1 MAYIPFDATEEEI
14 AQKSI
19 IREGIPS
26 VLAAPLKVWLIG
38 AVGNANSYIDHSL
51 GLALQL
57 ELEWDFG
64 LTATKGMFAEDFAEK
79 AYNRGPAWF
88 MRVIDCVMHLQGFH
102 QRHDV
107 AGVLDALDK
116 YRSKYCVVFRA
127 ETFGWRVAYR
137 VPEGLE
143 ETMQEAINAA
153 DATAGMLLA
162 QAWEYAFGLNGKAE
176 EAMDKAVKA
185 VESAATPVVCQNH
198 PSPSLGNVIADVK
211 QQGDWVLGL
220 RSNAS
225 AYPGV
230 TLHHMMQ
237 TLWHGQ
243 QYRHVDKHAVRPT
256 IEQARVH
263 VMLAATLVGWFASG
277 QVVRDSTLPQPKN
290 WQNLQP

>member
-14 AQKSI
+14 AQLSI
-19 IREGIPS
+19 VRDGIPT
-26 VLAAPLKVWLIG
+26 VLEEPLKDWL
-38 AVGNANSYIDHSL
+38 ANTFSTLESYADESL
-51 GLALQL
+51 GFKIQL
-57 ELEWDFG
+57 DLDTNLGFS
-64 LTATKGMFAEDFAEK
+64 ARSSVSPRDFA
-79 AYNRGPAWF
+79 AIAFNAGQSTF
-88 MRVIDCVMHLQGFH
+88 MRVIDYVLYTGSWSFPA
-102 QRHDV
+102 D
-107 AGVLDALDK
+107 AGVLEEYLNR
-116 YRSKYCVVFRA
+116 YRSKYAVVERDNRRRI
-127 ETFGWRVAYR
+127 GYR

-153 DATAGMLLA
+153 DATAGKLLA
-162 QAWEYAFGLNGKAE
+162 EAWEYAYGLEGKAE

-185 VESAATPVVCQNH
+185 VERAATPVVCPNH
-198 PSPSLGNVIADVK
+198 PAASLGNVIADVK

-243 QYRHVDKHAVRPT
+243 QYRHVDKHAVQPT

-263 VMLAATLVGWFASG
+263 VMLAATLVGWFSSG
-277 QVVRDSTLPQPKN
+277 QVVRDNTLPQPKN
-290 WQNLQP
+290 WQNLQS

>member
-19 IREGIPS
+19 IRDDIPEI
-26 VLAAPLKVWLIG
+26 LAQPLIG
-38 AVGNANSYIDHSL
+38 WLAGAAAGGGSQISSQY
-51 GLALQL
+51 GLKLQL
-57 ELEWDFG
+57 EMGLDFG
-64 LTATKGMFAEDFAEK
+64 FRPGYTADAMAFSEIAFQLGDQT
-79 AYNRGPAWF
+79 F
-88 MRVIDCVMHLQGFH
+88 MRVIDYVLQALPW
-102 QRHDV
+102 QDYEQPQQLLEY
-107 AGVLDALDK
+107 LDI
-116 YRSKYCVVFRA
+116 YRSKFTVVKS
-127 ETFGWRVAYR
+127 GISYR
-137 VPEGLE
+137 VSFRLPSGIE

-153 DATAGMLLA
+153 DATAGKLLS
-162 QAWEYAFGLNGKAE
+162 QAWEYAYGLDGKAE

-185 VESAATPVVCQNH
+185 VERAATPVVCPNH
-198 PSPSLGNVIADVK
+198 PAASLGNVIADVK
-211 QQGDWVLGL
+211 QQGDWVVGL
-220 RSNAS
+220 RFNAG

-243 QYRHVDKHAVRPT
+243 QYRHVDQHAVLPT